1 MAVWD
6 DVIPEQDRIVYER
19 AGWGRRAGFG
29 RRPALLVI
37 DVNYNFVGDKPEP
50 ILKSIERWRYSCGEV
65 GWKGVRALKRLIGK
79 ARERALPI
87 FYTTTERR
95 SDGFDQ
101 GVWNLKSNRAAD
113 PVDVAGHLGN
123 EIVKEVAPT
132 PRDILFVKKK
142 PSAFFGTPLVGYL
155 IDLAVDTVIVTG
167 TTTSGCIRAT
177 AVDGLSYNYRV
188 VVPEECVWDR
198 GVMSHK
204 VNLWD
209 INAKYGD
216 VVLLAEVLDYLD
228 TVPTDLY
235 TDKLPLLEG
244 AGARAY

>member
-1 MAVWD
+1 MPIWD

-29 RRPALLVI
+29 KRPALLVI
-37 DVNYNFVGDKPEP
+37 DVNYNFVGDRPEP
-50 ILKSIERWRYSCGEV
+50 ILESIKRWRYSCGEA
-65 GWKGVRALKRLIGK
+65 GWEGVKALERLVAK
-79 ARERALPI
+79 ARGRAVPI

-101 GVWNLKSNRAAD
+101 GVWNLKSHRAAD
-113 PVDVAGHLGN
+113 PVDVTGHLGN
-123 EIVKEVAPT
+123 EIVREVAPT

-177 AVDGLSYNYRV
+177 SVDALSYNYHV
-188 VVPEECVWDR
+188 VVPHECVWDR
-198 GVMSHK
+198 AVLTHK
-204 VNLWD
+204 INLWD
-209 INAKYGD
+209 IDAKYGD
-216 VVLLAEVLDYLD
+216 VVPMAEVLKYLD
-228 TVPTDLY
+228 TVPQDLY
-235 TDKLPLLEG
+235 TEKLPLVEAAG
-244 AGARAY
+244 AGA